1 MKGAASIIGRRFFYL
16 FDFQQRLN
24 YILPSI
30 TLETNHRI
38 MRLRHLLIVAGVFA
52 LLMPDKVIA
61 QDNEELHQTIE
72 EKTET
77 IFEQV
82 VDWRRHFHEH
92 PELSNREDETAAYI
106 ADYMRSLGLKVET
119 GIAHTGVVAVL
130 EGANPG
136 PVVGLRADIDA
147 LPVRERTDV
156 PFKSTK
162 TTTYLGQ
169 EVGVMHACGHD
180 THIAMLMGAAKILT
194 DMKSELQ
201 GTVKFIFQPAEEG
214 APPGEEG
221 GAELMIEEGVLQDPD
236 VDVIFGQHINSQTE
250 VGTIR
255 YRPEGTMAA
264 ADRFVITVKGKQTH
278 GSTPWTGV
286 DPIVT
291 SAKII
296 EGLQTIISRQT
307 ELTKAAA
314 VISVGK
320 INSGVR
326 NNIIPEEA
334 EMIGT
339 IRTLDTEMQETIHND
354 IRHVATTI
362 GESMGAEVEVDIQ
375 KGYPVTYNDPELTVA
390 MLPTLERVAGS
401 DNVVLSDAITGAEDF
416 SFFQKKIPGLYIF
429 VGGMPKDMEPAD
441 AAPHHTPDF
450 YIEEEGMKLGV
461 KALAGLTIDYMYQN
475 NN

>member
-1 MKGAASIIGRRFFYL
+1 MKELKFFIIGLTTLL
-16 FDFQQRLN
+16 FINFN
-24 YILPSI
+24 S
-30 TLETNHRI
+30 
-38 MRLRHLLIVAGVFA
+38 FA
-52 LLMPDKVIA
+52 QNSSPDNLYDKIDKESE
-61 QDNEELHQTIE
+61 Q
-72 EKTET
+72 

-82 VDWRRHFHEH
+82 IEWRRHFHEN
-92 PELSNREDETAAYI
+92 PELSNREDQTAAYI
-106 ADYMRSLGLKVET
+106 AEYMRSLGMKVET
-119 GIAHTGVVAVL
+119 GVAHTGVVAVL
-130 EGANPG
+130 EGGKPG

-147 LPVRERTDV
+147 LPVTERTDV
-156 PFKSTK
+156 AFKSTK
-162 TTTYLGQ
+162 KTTYLGR

-180 THIAMLMGAAKILT
+180 THIAMLMGAATILS
-194 DMKSELQ
+194 DMREQLP

-221 GAELMIEEGVLQDPD
+221 GAKLMVKEGVLENPD
-236 VDVIFGQHINSQTE
+236 VDVIFGQHINAQTP

-255 YRPEGTMAA
+255 YRPKGTMAA
-264 ADRFVITVKGKQTH
+264 SDRFVITVKGKQTH

-296 EGLQTIISRQT
+296 EGLQTIISRRT

-320 INSGVR
+320 IEAGVR

-339 IRTLDTEMQETIHND
+339 IRTLDTGMQQKIHDD

-362 GESMGAEVEVDIQ
+362 GESMGAEVQVDIQ
-375 KGYPVTYNDPELTVA
+375 KGYPVTYNDPELTKA
-390 MLPTLERVAGS
+390 MVPTLQRIAGG
-401 DNVVLSDAITGAEDF
+401 DNVILSDAITGAEDF
-416 SFFQKKIPGLYIF
+416 SFFQKEVPGFYF
-429 VGGMPKDMEPAD
+429 FTGGMPADMKPSE

-450 YIEEEGMKLGV
+450 YIQEEGMKLGV
-461 KALAGLTIDYMYQN
+461 KTLTNLAVDYMLQHSK
-475 NN
+475 

>member
-1 MKGAASIIGRRFFYL
+1 MKTLPVAAAFILVFSFFSN
-16 FDFQQRLN
+16 FA
-24 YILPSI
+24 
-30 TLETNHRI
+30 
-38 MRLRHLLIVAGVFA
+38 VAQNGSTDA
-52 LLMPDKVIA
+52 
-61 QDNEELHQTIE
+61 LHQKISE
-72 EKTET
+72 QSEK
-77 IFEQV
+77 IFDQV
-82 VDWRRHFHEH
+82 VEWRRHFHEN
-92 PELSNREDETAAYI
+92 PELSNREDQTAAYI
-106 ADYMRSLGLKVET
+106 ADYLRTLGIQVET
-119 GIAHTGVVAVL
+119 GVAHTGVVGIL
-130 EGANPG
+130 KGGKPG

-162 TTTYLGQ
+162 TTTYLGS

-180 THIAMLMGAAKILT
+180 THIAMLMGAAKILA
-194 DMKSELQ
+194 DMKEELP

-221 GAELMIEEGVLQDPD
+221 GAKLMVKEGVLQNPD
-236 VDVIFGQHINSQTE
+236 VDVIFGQHINSKTP

-255 YRPEGTMAA
+255 YKPMGTMAA
-264 ADRFVITVKGKQTH
+264 ADRFVIKVKGKQTH

-320 INSGVR
+320 IRAGVR

-339 IRTLDTEMQETIHND
+339 IRTLDTEMQQKIHND
-354 IRHVATTI
+354 IRHVATKI
-362 GESMGAEVEVDIQ
+362 GESMGAEVEVEIE
-375 KGYPVTYNDPELTVA
+375 KGVPVTYNDPALTEA
-390 MLPTLERVAGS
+390 MVPTLQQVAGS
-401 DNVVLSDAITGAEDF
+401 EQVILSDAVTGAEDF
-416 SFFQKKIPGLYIF
+416 SFFQKEIPGFYYF
-429 VGGMPKDMEPAD
+429 VGGMPKDMKPSE

-450 YIEEEGMKLGV
+450 FIEEEGMKLGV
-461 KALAGLTIDYMYQN
+461 KSLATLTVDYMMQN
-475 NN
+475 GQ